1 MIERVV
7 VVVLLGISILF
18 MLVVLFSLLRE
29 SLRANGR
36 IERPRPARLTKL
48 GRQTDVEYPGFT
60 FYAEAGMSIA
70 KAFSTTGHQ
79 RASCGI
85 ARKRRIK

>member
-48 GRQTDVEYPGFT
+48 GRPTW
-60 FYAEAGMSIA
+60 SILA
-70 KAFSTTGHQ
+70 SHST
-79 RASCGI
+79 
-85 ARKRRIK
+85 RRLE